1 MRSYSVSEFQ
11 ARCLE
16 ILEEMNRTG
25 ESFEIT
31 DQDRAV
37 ARVMPPPPIRE
48 ALFTQEIFK
57 SGIGGGSFGRTLGG
71 PGILRENTKR

>member
-48 ALFTQEIFK
+48 ALYTQEIFK
-57 SGIGGGSFGRTLGG
+57 GSIGGFGRSMGA